1 MPALTNDPRDALT
14 IDTDTCPP
22 NVLLVRGTAAVDIV
36 DGIPDEYLETNRMRT
51 SDEEFAKWET
61 EVRRLY
67 KQMARIVISPT
78 WAKILDFETR
88 IPSAVEELARQ
99 QERPGE

>member
-1 MPALTNDPRDALT
+1 
-14 IDTDTCPP
+14 
-22 NVLLVRGTAAVDIV
+22 
-36 DGIPDEYLETNRMRT
+36 
-51 SDEEFAKWET
+51 
-61 EVRRLY
+61 VRRLY